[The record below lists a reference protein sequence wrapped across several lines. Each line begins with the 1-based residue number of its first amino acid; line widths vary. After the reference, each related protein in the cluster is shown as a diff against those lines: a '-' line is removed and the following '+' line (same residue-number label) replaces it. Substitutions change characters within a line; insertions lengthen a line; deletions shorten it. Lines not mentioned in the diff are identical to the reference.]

1 MNLSDLIAD
10 VSLTPV
16 RYTNVAEVGYNS
28 IEIRLKFGFLE
39 GAGRQSGVIELV
51 MSPVLAKV
59 VAKMLNEEVQHY
71 ETNIGPIYMPNDAS
85 GLKALFG
92 GPAAEEQKDERP

>member
-1 MNLSDLIAD
+1 MQDIMELLKLEA
-10 VSLTPV
+10 PV

-28 IEIRLKFGFLE
+28 IEIRLKFGFSE
-39 GAGRQSGVIELV
+39 GGGRQSSVIELV
-51 MSPVLAKV
+51 MSPILAKI
-59 VAKMLNEEVQHY
+59 VARMLGEEVQHY

-92 GPAAEEQKDERP
+92 GVAAAEESK

>member
-1 MNLSDLIAD
+1 MDDLME
-10 VSLTPV
+10 LLKLGTPV

-28 IEIRLKFGFLE
+28 IEIRLKFGFSE
-39 GAGRQSGVIELV
+39 GGGRQVNVIELV
-51 MSPVLAKV
+51 MSPILAKI
-59 VAKMLNEEVQHY
+59 VARMLTEEVQHY

-92 GPAAEEQKDERP
+92 GVAAVEEKENGG

>member
-1 MNLSDLIAD
+1 MNLSDLIED
-10 VSLTPV
+10 VNLTPV
-16 RYTNVAEVGYNS
+16 CYTNVAEVGYNA

-39 GAGRQSGVIELV
+39 NAGRQSGVIELV

-59 VAKMLNEEVQHY
+59 VAKMLTEEVQLY
-71 ETNIGPIYMPNDAS
+71 ETNIGPIYMPNDSS

-92 GPAAEEQKDERP
+92 SPDTEVKENG